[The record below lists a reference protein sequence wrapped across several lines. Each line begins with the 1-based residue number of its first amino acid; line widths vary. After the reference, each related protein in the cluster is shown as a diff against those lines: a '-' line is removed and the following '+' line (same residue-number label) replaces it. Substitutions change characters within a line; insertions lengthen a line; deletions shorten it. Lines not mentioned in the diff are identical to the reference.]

1 MAWTVDY
8 NDVAEAQLSRLDPQ
22 TARRIAAFM
31 RDRVTSLDNPRL
43 IGHPLHGNR
52 RGYWSCRVGDWR
64 VICDIRDEVLIV
76 LVVEIDYRSR
86 VYR

>member
-43 IGHPLHGNR
+43 IGHPLHGDR
-52 RGYWSCRVGDWR
+52 RGYWSYRVGDWR

-76 LVVEIDYRSR
+76 LVVEIDHRSR